1 MGLWPFFCLRVMYW
15 GHKKLA
21 IDLENLI
28 DKTVTQL
35 GYELVDIEIINHG
48 QLLRVFIDKLDS
60 VNIDDCVVVSNQLN
74 HVLSVEED
82 IDYGRLEVSSP
93 GVDRV
98 VKNLNDYERFKEEKV
113 KIKTRLPIL
122 DRKNFSGVIKGIKG
136 NIVLL
141 ESANSLIE
149 IDFDQIDRARLD
161 PKLWR

>member
-1 MGLWPFFCLRVMYW
+1 M
-15 GHKKLA
+15 A

-82 IDYGRLEVSSP
+82 IEYGRLEVSSP

-98 VKNLNDYERFKEEKV
+98 VKNLNDYERFKEERV
-113 KIKTRLPIL
+113 KIKTRIPIL

-141 ESANSLIE
+141 ESENSLIE

>member
-1 MGLWPFFCLRVMYW
+1 M
-15 GHKKLA
+15 A

-74 HVLSVEED
+74 HILSVEED
-82 IDYGRLEVSSP
+82 IEYGRLEVSSP

-98 VKNLNDYERFKEEKV
+98 VKNLNDYERFKEERV
-113 KIKTRLPIL
+113 KIKTRIPIL

-141 ESANSLIE
+141 ESENSLIE

-161 PKLWR
+161 PKL

>member
-1 MGLWPFFCLRVMYW
+1 MGLWPFFCLRGMYW

-141 ESANSLIE
+141 ESENSLIE

>member
-1 MGLWPFFCLRVMYW
+1 MALFLFEGNVYW
-15 GHKKLA
+15 GHRKLA
-21 IDLENLI
+21 IDLEQLI

-93 GVDRV
+93 GADRV
-98 VKNLNDYERFKEEKV
+98 VKKLNDYERFKEEWV

-122 DRKNFSGVIKGIKG
+122 ERRNFSGVIKGIKG

-141 ESANSLIE
+141 KSENSLIE
-149 IDFDQIDRARLD
+149 IDFDKIDRARLD
-161 PKLWR
+161 PKL

>member
-1 MGLWPFFCLRVMYW
+1 M
-15 GHKKLA
+15 A

-82 IDYGRLEVSSP
+82 IEYGRLEVSSP

-98 VKNLNDYERFKEEKV
+98 VKNLNDYERFKEERV
-113 KIKTRLPIL
+113 KIKTRIPIL

-141 ESANSLIE
+141 ESENSLIE

-161 PKLWR
+161 PKL